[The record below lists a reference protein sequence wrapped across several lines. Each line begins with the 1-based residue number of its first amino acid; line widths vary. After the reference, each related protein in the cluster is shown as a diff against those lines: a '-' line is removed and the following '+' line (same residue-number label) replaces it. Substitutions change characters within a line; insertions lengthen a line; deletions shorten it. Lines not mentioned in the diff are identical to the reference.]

1 MHQTSV
7 SFCRGLQ
14 SKVQPSDCVSI
25 NGSVAGGMQSKR
37 IMRAP
42 SFSLMASWRFLWWGS
57 SQQTVLSAQTHWSL
71 TDSESPRRSVI
82 KKMYRLEILN
92 LFFFTVK

>member
-1 MHQTSV
+1 MMHQTSV

-57 SQQTVLSAQTHWSL
+57 AQQTVLSAQTHWSL
-71 TDSESPRRSVI
+71 IDSKSPRRSVI
-82 KKMYRLEILN
+82 KKMYRLEILI
-92 LFFFTVK
+92 FFTVK